1 MHITGTLIKNFFHC
15 KRQAY
20 LYYYGLNFRNEV
32 VKIGE
37 VMHQEQNPNEY
48 IFEKIKVDDIKENT
62 LIEYKKTSANLK
74 GTRMQVLHYL
84 DYFWSKGMKIKA
96 IIKDLTYKTDYI
108 VEYTEERKQELYD
121 TYKQIEIIL
130 GGEMPPRLKLK
141 KNCKGCSFFD
151 YCWL

>member
-20 LYYYGLNFRNEV
+20 LYYYGLNFTTDIIKV
-32 VKIGE
+32 GE
-37 VMHQEQNPNEY
+37 IMHKEQKPQEY
-48 IFEKIKVDDIKENT
+48 VFERIKVDDIKNNT

-74 GTRMQVLHYL
+74 GTRIQVLHYL
-84 DYFWSKGMKIKA
+84 DYFWSKGLKIKG
-96 IIKDLTYKTDYI
+96 IIKDLTYKANYTI
-108 VEYTEERKQELYD
+108 EYNQENRQELYEA
-121 TYKQIEIIL
+121 YEKIKNIL
-130 GGEMPPRLKLK
+130 DGDMPPRLKLK